1 MKNIKFL
8 ATLCALITLFS
19 ACNPDTPNDVTTFEN
34 GVFITNEGAFT
45 GGTGSVSFYNRTIG
59 GIKNDIF
66 GTQNGGAA
74 VGSVLQSMTVI
85 GDKAYLVVNNA
96 NKIVVVDAKTF
107 KFQDSIS
114 GTTLP
119 RYMID
124 IDDKKAFLSEWG
136 VGGLKGAV
144 KVYDK
149 VTKKFTK
156 TIATGNGA
164 ERMLKANGGLYVT
177 NIGGFD
183 ADSTMALIDI
193 ASETVLSKIKVG
205 VNPNSLVQDA
215 NGDIW
220 VLCEGLYTANF
231 GKLVRVK
238 NNAIVASFDVP
249 QGSKSLVTNTAKN
262 MLYFIS
268 SDAIYQKDLTTT
280 KPVIWKDKPI
290 TTSAFGLLYGLGFD
304 DKAND
309 VYCAD
314 AKNFT
319 SNGAVYIFNADSK
332 TLKDSLKV
340 NVIPS
345 NFWFQ

>member
-1 MKNIKFL
+1 MKNIQFW
-8 ATLCALITLFS
+8 AISCALIILFV
-19 ACNPDTPNDVTTFEN
+19 ACGSDEPINVTTYEN

-59 GIKNDIF
+59 GINNDIF

-74 VGSVLQSMTVI
+74 IGSVLQSMTVI

-96 NKIVVVDAKTF
+96 NKMVVVDAKTF
-107 KFQDSIS
+107 KFQDSIA
-114 GTTLP
+114 GTILP
-119 RYMID
+119 RYLID

-136 VGGLKGAV
+136 DGGLKGGV

-149 VTKKFTK
+149 TIKKFTK

-177 NIGGFD
+177 NIGGF
-183 ADSTMALIDI
+183 ASDSTVAFIEI
-193 ASETVLSKIKVG
+193 ASEAVLQKIKVG
-205 VNPNSLVQDA
+205 VNPNSLVQDV

-220 VLCEGLYTANF
+220 VLCEGLYTATT

-238 NNAIVASFDVP
+238 NNVVVATFDVP
-249 QGSKSLVTNTAKN
+249 QGSKSLVINTAKN
-262 MLYFIS
+262 TLYFIS
-268 SDAIYQKDLTTT
+268 SDAIYQKDLVAT
-280 KPVIWKDKPI
+280 KPVVWKDKPVA
-290 TTSAFGLLYGLGFD
+290 TAAFGLLYGLGFD
-304 DKAND
+304 GKTND

-340 NVIPS
+340 NVVPS

>member
-1 MKNIKFL
+1 MKNTEFL
-8 ATLCALITLFS
+8 ATLCALVTLFS
-19 ACNPDTPNDVTTFEN
+19 ACTPDTPNDVTTFES

-85 GDKAYLVVNNA
+85 GDKAFLLVNNA
-96 NKIVVVDAKTF
+96 NKVVVVDAKTF

-136 VGGLKGAV
+136 IGGLKGAV

-149 VTKKFTK
+149 AAKKFTK

-220 VLCEGLYTANF
+220 VLCEGLYTATT
-231 GKLVRVK
+231 GKLMRVK
-238 NNAIVASFDVP
+238 NNTVVATFDVP

-262 MLYFIS
+262 TLYFIS
-268 SDAIYQKDLTTT
+268 SDAIYQKDLMTT

-304 DKAND
+304 DKTND

-319 SNGAVYIFNADSK
+319 TNGAVYIFNADTK
-332 TLKDSLKV
+332 TLKDSVKV
-340 NVIPS
+340 NVIPNS
-345 NFWFQ
+345 FWFQ